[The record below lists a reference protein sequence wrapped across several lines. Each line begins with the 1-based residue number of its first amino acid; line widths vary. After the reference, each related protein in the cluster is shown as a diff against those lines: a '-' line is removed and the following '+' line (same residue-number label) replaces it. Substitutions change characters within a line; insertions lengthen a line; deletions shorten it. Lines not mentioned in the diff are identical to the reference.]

1 MLLWAAST
9 LLTAGDASCNP
20 FAKRV
25 EADVDAVLKDYIL
38 SDKEPLRGLLGTRLD
53 VQLRSARRADIVP

>member
-9 LLTAGDASCNP
+9 LLTAGDASFNP